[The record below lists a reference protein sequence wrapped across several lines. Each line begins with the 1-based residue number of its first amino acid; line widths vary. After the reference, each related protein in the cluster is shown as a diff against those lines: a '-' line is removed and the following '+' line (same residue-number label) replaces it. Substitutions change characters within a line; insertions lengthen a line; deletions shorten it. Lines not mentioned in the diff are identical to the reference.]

1 MDEDDEMMPE
11 LRAIVKDDAA
21 LEALIALIEE
31 RVVENLARAIEQ
43 MVLER
48 DFSP

>member
-1 MDEDDEMMPE
+1 MDETELMEQEQAAALSDDEE
-11 LRAIVKDDAA
+11 

-43 MVLER
+43 MMLER